1 MLKYTH
7 IHEQIHDLTGQSVTK
22 KAVFQ
27 LINYWE
33 QQIQKNIEQLP
44 NILQEIN
51 KQRETQ
57 GLDPLKRIN
66 KEMIEQAI
74 HNYKNTD
81 ANTTSKNNGG
91 KQQRK
96 TTKNEI
102 ASEKKFSME
111 VQ

>member
-1 MLKYTH
+1 MLKYTQ

-33 QQIQKNIEQLP
+33 EQIQKNIKQLP

-51 KQRETQ
+51 NQRETQ
-57 GLDPLKRIN
+57 GLEPLKRIN

-91 KQQRK
+91 THQK
-96 TTKNEI
+96 TQNNEL